1 MDDFRFDIPRYL
13 SLLPLFNE
21 VRPDELTRLAA
32 GCQLH
37 RYARGEMVCRLGEP
51 CEGFHVVVT
60 GQVKL
65 SVLSPSGQE
74 KVVELAGPGHTF
86 GEALVFS
93 DRPYV
98 VSVQT
103 LADSTLLAVSKR
115 AVYAEIAADPKF
127 ALRMLAGM
135 SRRLHGLINDVQSY
149 TLASGMQRIIGYL
162 LRDAGTEADGGTE
175 NEPAPPSE
183 APITVQLPASKA
195 TIASRLSITP
205 EYFSRVLHEL
215 EVAGLIEVGRR
226 ELRILDAQRL
236 ARYPGR

>member
-1 MDDFRFDIPRYL
+1 MDEFRFDIPRYL

-21 VRPDELTRLAA
+21 LRPDELTRLAE

-37 RYARGEMVCRLGEP
+37 RYARGDMVCRLGEP

-65 SVLSPSGQE
+65 SVLSPAGQE

-162 LRDAGTEADGGTE
+162 LRELAEEDQNGVNVAVT
-175 NEPAPPSE
+175 
-183 APITVQLPASKA
+183 LPTNKGV
-195 TIASRLSITP
+195 IASRLNLTQ
-205 EYFSRVLHEL
+205 EHFSRILHEL
-215 EVAGLIEVGRR
+215 SELGLIVVEGRKIHIPSVVN
-226 ELRILDAQRL
+226 LRKHE
-236 ARYPGR
+236 G